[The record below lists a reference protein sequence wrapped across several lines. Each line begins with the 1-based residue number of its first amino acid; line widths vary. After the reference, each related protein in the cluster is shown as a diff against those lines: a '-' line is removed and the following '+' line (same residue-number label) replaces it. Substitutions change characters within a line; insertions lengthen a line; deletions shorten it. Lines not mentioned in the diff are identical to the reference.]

1 MQKRETKLYTI
12 TDRKENQHKRLPV
25 SSIGRKIKSEG
36 RYRGLFMQNTT
47 CFHSCVFLQL
57 LETGLEQGKTLGPDH
72 AHFSLLAGT
81 REGIN

>member
-1 MQKRETKLYTI
+1 
-12 TDRKENQHKRLPV
+12 
-25 SSIGRKIKSEG
+25 
-36 RYRGLFMQNTT
+36 MQNTT